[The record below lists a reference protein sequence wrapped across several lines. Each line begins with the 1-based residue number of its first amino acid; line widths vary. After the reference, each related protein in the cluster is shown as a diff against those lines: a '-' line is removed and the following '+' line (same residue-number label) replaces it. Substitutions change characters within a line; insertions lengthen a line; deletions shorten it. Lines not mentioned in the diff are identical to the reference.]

1 MQSLSISWCCFVVI
15 YEIIIFCIG
24 NHMVKIT
31 KVYTRTGDTGTTSL
45 ASQMRVAKN
54 SPRITVLGELD
65 ELNAWLGLTAAQL
78 YAAALS
84 ATEVT
89 INLPKRLQEIQQQLF
104 DLGAEIA
111 VLPED
116 QRDNT
121 PRILPHYTERLENE
135 MDLMNQSLPPLTSFV
150 LPGGGEAACRLH
162 VARTVCRRAE
172 RTLVALLA
180 IEPNAAGINVLPYLN
195 RLSDWLFVAARW
207 TCYQFNEEEYLWQVK

>member
-1 MQSLSISWCCFVVI
+1 
-15 YEIIIFCIG
+15 
-24 NHMVKIT
+24 
-31 KVYTRTGDTGTTSL
+31 
-45 ASQMRVAKN
+45 MRVAKN